1 MRRTNEGI
9 NGHHAEFWWAVVSH
23 SLNGRA
29 ILRRMRFARLFAA
42 LVLMLAALTCLSAS
56 PALANRQSRTTP
68 LVRVVKQ
75 TAPMVVNISTTSR
88 QRMQLF
94 HSGDEFF
101 DRFFEDFFGPRER
114 QQTSLGSGVII
125 DGKRGL
131 IATNR
136 HVVSRATT
144 IKVQLADRRV
154 FKAELVGAD
163 AESDLAVLKIKTKS
177 PLPQAALGDSSDIMI
192 GEQVIAIG
200 NPFGLGH
207 SVTVGVVSALNR
219 RVRAAK
225 GSWLGGLIQ
234 TDASI
239 NPGNSGGPLLNADGE
254 LVGINAA
261 IYRQAQG
268 IGFAI
273 PINRVKRVINDLVRY
288 GEVVPNWLGLYLQDL
303 DPRLAAHFGLDRP
316 RGAIVLGAMG
326 KSPADKAGL
335 KRGDVILKADGM
347 ELEDSGHYR
356 SWLAGLPVGKKIAL
370 TYLRSGKTNQA
381 RLTVSAFPLERSAEV
396 AWDKWGFSLAP
407 LDAATAARH
416 GVRPG
421 SALKIARLKRG
432 AAAEQ
437 IGLRMDD
444 LILQVG
450 NVKIKTLKSFYRQVA
465 KRRLQ
470 NSITVLVRR
479 GRARQFV
486 TLGM

>member
-1 MRRTNEGI
+1 
-9 NGHHAEFWWAVVSH
+9 
-23 SLNGRA
+23 
-29 ILRRMRFARLFAA
+29 MRFTGKGFISQA
-42 LVLMLAALTCLSAS
+42 LTLVLAALACLAAS
-56 PALANRQSRTTP
+56 PALADRQSRTTP
-68 LVRVVKQ
+68 LVRVVKKA
-75 TAPMVVNISTTSR
+75 APMVVNISTTSR
-88 QRMQLF
+88 QRLHLF

-114 QQTSLGSGVII
+114 EQTSLGSGVVI
-125 DGKRGL
+125 DGKKGL

-136 HVVSRATT
+136 HVVSRATA

-177 PLPQAALGDSSDIMI
+177 PLPQASLGDSSDIMI

-200 NPFGLGH
+200 NPFGLSH
-207 SVTVGVVSALNR
+207 TVTVGVVSALNR
-219 RVRAAK
+219 RVRAGK
-225 GSWLGGLIQ
+225 STWLGGLIQ

-273 PINRVKRVINDLVRY
+273 PINRVKRVVTDLVRY
-288 GEVVPNWLGLYLQDL
+288 GEVMPNWLGLYLQDL

-326 KSPADKAGL
+326 QSPADEAGL
-335 KRGDVILKADGM
+335 KRGDIILAVGGA

-356 SWLAGLPVGKKIAL
+356 SWLASLPVGRKVEIA
-370 TYLRSGKTNQA
+370 YMRSGKAAKA
-381 RLTVSAFPLERSAEV
+381 RLTVAAFPLGRSAEV
-396 AWDKWGFSLAP
+396 AWQKWGFTLAP

-416 GVRPG
+416 RVRPG

-432 AAAEQ
+432 SSAER
-437 IGLRMDD
+437 IGLRLDD

-450 NVKIKTLKSFYRQVA
+450 RNQVKTLPEFYRQVA

-470 NSITVLVRR
+470 NSITILVQR